1 MFWVILLLVIF
12 CIALF
17 HIWLP
22 YRLPV
27 AVLDSESIDTFTFK
41 DGDIVLYRRPSQWQ
55 CRFVT
60 WWFHTAL
67 ILTLGDKTYIAHYGG
82 RGKYSIKDARSSL
95 KRYMQ
100 RGGIIAIRRL
110 NPSTT
115 KTQWL
120 RSEAEKKAFLNRYA
134 FRFFDRKYILTHI
147 LSRLNLQEENMD
159 RMACSAFVGF
169 CLRQCGIPIE
179 NVNTLSPGNLSS
191 SFSNKWDK
199 YLTREIYLAL

>member
-1 MFWVILLLVIF
+1 MFWVFLLLLIF
-12 CIALF
+12 CIALL

-41 DGDIVLYRRPSQWQ
+41 DGDIVLYRHPSQWQ
-55 CRFVT
+55 CHFT
-60 WWFHTAL
+60 WWFHTGL

-82 RGKYSIKDARSSL
+82 RRSKYSIKDARSSL

-110 NPSTT
+110 IPSTT
-115 KTQWL
+115 KIEWL
-120 RSEAEKKAFLNRYA
+120 RNENEKKAFLNQYA
-134 FRFFDRKYILTHI
+134 FRSFDRKYILTYI

-169 CLRQCGIPIE
+169 CLRKCGIPIK

-191 SFSNKWDK
+191 SFSSRWDK
-199 YLTREIYLAL
+199 YLTREIYLTL